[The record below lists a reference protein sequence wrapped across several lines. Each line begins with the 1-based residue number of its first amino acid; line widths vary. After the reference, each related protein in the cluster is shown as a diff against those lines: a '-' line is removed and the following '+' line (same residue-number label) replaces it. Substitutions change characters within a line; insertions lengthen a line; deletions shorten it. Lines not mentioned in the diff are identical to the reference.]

1 MVNEGWDPASFR
13 QPTYAVLVGYRQCV
27 IRTAGSRL
35 ANGLR
40 PHEIDAGRALDP
52 PDSESLGNGGRGNG
66 CGVNF
71 SVAPDTG

>member
-1 MVNEGWDPASFR
+1 VVEIPATR
-13 QPTYAVLVGYRQCV
+13 VTLGLLVGYRQCV

-40 PHEIDAGRALDP
+40 HPKIDTGWALDAP
-52 PDSESLGNGGRGNG
+52 ASEGLRNGDRGNG
-66 CGVNF
+66 CGVNC